1 MSFPG
6 VRGRARGLRAVF
18 SGQGTSSAPRDLFTA
33 SSRLVRGNLFTEAQR
48 ETQPIAMTWRVI
60 QNPDLRGWFFC
71 LFRGCGC
78 VLVEGEDLSLGQLDH
93 RTRQYSQNRSSHG
106 PYNRPAGRGDRSP
119 PPGPRPQSPR
129 TPRTTGRP
137 PALSQAEEIGAAPA
151 HLRRDRARAEPAE
164 SFGAGRASTCRA
176 VRRWTAR
183 PVEVLAGLVPAAD
196 DPDQPRALVV
206 DGAPVPCRDRKHEP
220 GPRSGGHHRAGPPG
234 RLHPGRKTRTGA
246 RPGPRDRPTTREPLN

>member
-106 PYNRPAGRGDRSP
+106 PCNRPASRSNRRPQPNPRPQLP
-119 PPGPRPQSPR
+119 PSPADHWAATGTEPERRDQGHWPTCGATAPEPNWPSRSGPVGPRPAGPSAG
-129 TPRTTGRP
+129 GRP
-137 PALSQAEEIGAAPA
+137 VLSRSSRTSCPPQ
-151 HLRRDRARAEPAE
+151 
-164 SFGAGRASTCRA
+164 TT
-176 VRRWTAR
+176 WT
-183 PVEVLAGLVPAAD
+183 
-196 DPDQPRALVV
+196 
-206 DGAPVPCRDRKHEP
+206 
-220 GPRSGGHHRAGPPG
+220 
-234 RLHPGRKTRTGA
+234 
-246 RPGPRDRPTTREPLN
+246 RPGP